1 MPSISFS
8 SIVKSRSIIRS
19 YDKPVQSKEGKVS
32 CLRQQRNPLM
42 GFEPT

>member
-19 YDKPVQSKEGKVS
+19 YDQPVQS
-32 CLRQQRNPLM
+32 QQGSVLL
-42 GFEPT
+42 